1 MSRSVQAVRA
11 TKNKYAGTC
20 RTVTGLLDFALAL
33 QHEYEKQTSIEERK
47 SKGQYFTP
55 AEVCKF
61 MAGLFSAPA
70 RGSYRLLDPGAGVGS
85 LTAAVCERLSH
96 AEAQLHIAAVLF
108 ENDRG
113 VLPYLRRTMEHCRTE
128 LERAGHALTVA
139 IHDRDFILEAAA
151 SNQGRRG
158 LFDEAVQLEEM
169 DGVIMNPPYFKLN
182 KNSEHAKVMDA
193 VVHGQPNIYA
203 LFLAASAQMLSPH
216 GEMVAITPRSFCNG
230 LYFRGFRHWF
240 FDRMALDHIH
250 LFESRTDTFRD
261 VLQESVITRTHR
273 LGRPPARITVS
284 TSYGRDVVGTLQA
297 RDLPTAE
304 VMDSSTGDCVIKV
317 PASDEDSAI
326 LEAVESWPDRFSD
339 LGLRVSTGPVVT
351 FRAREF
357 LLHGFNGNVAAPL
370 LSTFNVKPFE
380 TLWPAPHKKH
390 PIAFK
395 VCPESMKL
403 LLPSQNYV
411 LLRRFSAKEEKRRL
425 TASCLIG
432 SAQPAPYV
440 ALENHL
446 NYIYH
451 AKRPLSLD
459 ETYGLA
465 ALFNSALLDRYFRT
479 LSGNTQVNA
488 TELRTMPLPALKA
501 IAAIGRKIQ
510 ALPAFERKATEKIVL
525 DSVGIN
531 GSLRQHL
538 MEAAGE

>member
-1 MSRSVQAVRA
+1 
-11 TKNKYAGTC
+11 
-20 RTVTGLLDFALAL
+20 
-33 QHEYEKQTSIEERK
+33 
-47 SKGQYFTP
+47 
-55 AEVCKF
+55 
-61 MAGLFSAPA
+61 
-70 RGSYRLLDPGAGVGS
+70 
-85 LTAAVCERLSH
+85 
-96 AEAQLHIAAVLF
+96 
-108 ENDRG
+108 
-113 VLPYLRRTMEHCRTE
+113 
-128 LERAGHALTVA
+128 
-139 IHDRDFILEAAA
+139 
-151 SNQGRRG
+151 
-158 LFDEAVQLEEM
+158 
-169 DGVIMNPPYFKLN
+169 
-182 KNSEHAKVMDA
+182 
-193 VVHGQPNIYA
+193 
-203 LFLAASAQMLSPH
+203 
-216 GEMVAITPRSFCNG
+216 
-230 LYFRGFRHWF
+230 
-240 FDRMALDHIH
+240 
-250 LFESRTDTFRD
+250 
-261 VLQESVITRTHR
+261 
-273 LGRPPARITVS
+273 
-284 TSYGRDVVGTLQA
+284 
-297 RDLPTAE
+297 
-304 VMDSSTGDCVIKV
+304 MDSSTGDCVIKV